1 MRFGYNPQIIL
12 SHFLSQSCLPG
23 TVMVYGETVLFAMGS
38 YG

>member
-12 SHFLSQSCLPG
+12 SHFLSQSCLPWI
-23 TVMVYGETVLFAMGS
+23 VMVNGENVLFAMGS